1 MNNTAD
7 HMRRLIDLL
16 ENAQPAMDP
25 GLARYIQDN
34 PDEVSASQE
43 ESLEKI
49 RQTYHETGSRFAWG
63 IARLPDGRFISS
75 FPKALERWGLK
86 IISHGSSEDL

>member
-7 HMRRLIDLL
+7 RMRQLINLL
-16 ENAQPAMDP
+16 ENAPPAMDP

-34 PDEVSASQE
+34 PDDVSASQE
-43 ESLEKI
+43 EAMAKL
-49 RQTYHETGSRFAWG
+49 RQMYYETSSRFDWG

-75 FPKALERWGLK
+75 FPKALQRWGLK
-86 IISHGSSEDL
+86 IISHGTSEDL